1 MFGFKSNLFH
11 LFRIVFAFVAI
22 CRIYGFCAKVLIL
35 FSIRKLIL
43 RKPLSIF
50 QLFFCVLFACITTT
64 AQYRSEIW
72 TTETGLPQ
80 NSITAILQAKD
91 GYIWFGTFGGLV
103 RFDGIKFKIFNTI
116 NAPAIKSNRITALYE
131 DKTGTLW
138 IGSQSGNLISYK
150 DEIFTSVLEPPITP
164 RAAIFFICVDETGAI
179 WIPTGEG
186 LKKFMADDS
195 GKYSVEK
202 ISLPNEENPSVGS
215 IVRDDVDNI
224 WVSTTNALYQYKNGA
239 FSVFP
244 FRDLFP
250 KIKDAQ
256 GNFIPSTVKIFIDG
270 KKRLWLV
277 GNTAL
282 ARFENGAFVSM
293 MKRSDANFVLSEN
306 IDGSFF
312 LKSEDKIYR
321 FADDKLQEVLIDDAA
336 NFARFRL
343 MTADREGNLWIGTT
357 GKGLLKYKRQT
368 ARTYAKAD
376 GLTDTDA
383 FFVFEDRDKNLWI
396 GADNLYK
403 FQGGKFESV
412 LKGAHVSAF
421 QGKDGTVWFSAQ
433 GGKISAYKNGIFNDF
448 SKESG
453 IRSERIFEDSRG
465 AFYFQNNEGLFI
477 VRDGKREILL
487 SQNNPTNT
495 KIQTIIEDREG
506 AVWFGAVSG
515 ASRYKDGIITIFSAK
530 DGLSNDNVRDIY
542 QDRDGVLWFGTY
554 GGGLNRFKDGKF
566 FPVTTREGMYEDI
579 VSRIIVDEK
588 DNFWLLGN
596 RGVSVISRSA
606 LNDLSDGKIKTIA
619 CAFYG
624 VSDGMLNSE
633 GNGGNFP
640 AGWQASD
647 GKFWFPSI
655 QGVIVIDPKF
665 SDLPPPPVFIED
677 VFLDGKQIESGAEIE
692 VAAERENLEIHYTG
706 LNFTKPEQVKFKY
719 KLEGFDKD
727 WIEVGTR
734 RAAYYT
740 QLPAGNYR
748 FVVTAS
754 TTNGVWNE
762 QPASKTVVIQ
772 ANPIWKKWWFI
783 LLVSLFAVGAIIL
796 FYRLRLLRLEKTR
809 EQQQQFSRQLI
820 ESQERERKRIAGELH
835 DGLGQTL
842 LIIKNRAFLGTKA
855 NNLEVA
861 NEQLGEISASSGEAI
876 NQAREIAYF
885 LRPSQLERLGLTSA
899 IEEMINQA
907 DESSEIDFECE
918 IDSVDGFFSPE
929 DEINFFRV
937 VQESVNNILKHSA
950 ATKAKV
956 YVSRKVDKLELSV
969 QDNGKG
975 FEIQEKNIQ
984 GKSGFG
990 LFGIEERVRILGGKF
1005 SIKSEIGKG
1014 TKILVLIENGRYSA
1028 ADFADKRG

>member
-1 MFGFKSNLFH
+1 MQKQSLKQISNCFL
-11 LFRIVFAFVAI
+11 LVVWVLFVA
-22 CRIYGFCAKVLIL
+22 F
-35 FSIRKLIL
+35 F
-43 RKPLSIF
+43 IF
-50 QLFFCVLFACITTT
+50 EDAIK

-72 TTETGLPQ
+72 TTENGLPQ

-131 DKTGTLW
+131 DKNGTLW

-150 DEIFTSVLEPPITP
+150 DEIFTSVLEPPILP

-179 WIPTGEG
+179 WIPGGEG
-186 LKKFMADDS
+186 LQKFRMDAS
-195 GKYSVEK
+195 GKFSAEK
-202 ISLPNEENPSVGS
+202 VSLPNEENPSVGS
-215 IVRDDVDNI
+215 IVRDDADNI
-224 WVSTTNALYQYKNGA
+224 WISTANALYQYKNGA
-239 FSVFP
+239 FQVFS

-250 KIKDAQ
+250 KIKNAQ
-256 GNFIPSTVKIFIDG
+256 GNLAPSTVKIFIDG

-277 GNTAL
+277 GNTVL
-282 ARFENGAFVSM
+282 ARFENGGFVSILQ
-293 MKRSDANFVLSEN
+293 KTDANFVLVEN

-312 LKSEDKIYR
+312 LKSENKIYR
-321 FADDKLQEVLIDDAA
+321 FADDGLQEVLIDDAE
-336 NFARFRL
+336 NFVRFRL

-357 GKGLLKYKRQT
+357 GKGLLKYKQQT

-376 GLTDTDA
+376 GLTDADA
-383 FFVFEDRDKNLWI
+383 FFVLEDRDKNLWI

-403 FQGGKFESV
+403 FQAGKFEIAA
-412 LKGAHVSAF
+412 KGNHVSAF
-421 QGKDGTVWFSAQ
+421 QGKDGTLWFSAQ
-433 GGKISAYKNGIFNDF
+433 GGKISAYKNGVFTDF

-453 IRSERIFEDSRG
+453 IQSERVFEDSKG
-465 AFYFQNNEGLFI
+465 AFYFQNDEGLLI
-477 VRDGKREILL
+477 VRDGKREII
-487 SQNNPTNT
+487 SPQSNFIHT

-506 AVWFGAVSG
+506 AVWFGAVNG
-515 ASRYKDGIITIFSAK
+515 ASRYKDGVFTVFLGK

-542 QDRDGVLWFGTY
+542 EDADGVLWFGTY
-554 GGGLNRFKDGKF
+554 GGGLNRFKGGKF

-606 LNDLSDGKIKTIA
+606 LNDLSDGRIKTIA
-619 CAFYG
+619 CASYG
-624 VSDGMLNSE
+624 VSDGMESSE

-647 GKFWFPSI
+647 GRFWFPSI

-665 SDLPPPPVFIED
+665 SDLPPPPVYIED
-677 VFLDGKQIESGAEIE
+677 VFLGGNQIESSAKIE
-692 VAAERENLEIHYTG
+692 VAPDTGNLEIHYTG
-706 LNFTKPEQVKFKY
+706 LHFTKPEQVKFKY
-719 KLEGFDKD
+719 KLEGFDTD
-727 WIEVGTR
+727 WIEVGAR
-734 RAAYYT
+734 RTAYYT
-740 QLPAGNYR
+740 QIPAGNYR
-748 FVVTAS
+748 FLVTAS

-762 QPASKTVVIQ
+762 QPAAKNVTVLS
-772 ANPIWKKWWFI
+772 NPIWKKPWFI
-783 LLVSLFAVGAIIL
+783 LLVSILLIILLIL
-796 FYRLRLLRLEKTR
+796 FYRLRIFQLEKSR
-809 EQQQQFSRQLI
+809 QRQQTFSRQLI
-820 ESQERERKRIAGELH
+820 ESQEAERKRIAGELH

-861 NEQLGEISASSGEAI
+861 NEQLGEISASSGAAI

-899 IEEMINQA
+899 IEEILEQVS
-907 DESSEIDFECE
+907 ESSEIKFKYE
-918 IDSVDGFFSPE
+918 IDSLDGIFSPA
-929 DEINFFRV
+929 DEINFYRI
-937 VQESVNNILKHSA
+937 VQESLSNILKHSEA
-950 ATKAKV
+950 SKAKV
-956 YVSRKVDKLELSV
+956 SVSRKDDKIELLV

-975 FEIQEKNIQ
+975 FAVEKSNIH

-990 LFGIEERVRILGGKF
+990 LIGMEERVRILGGKI
-1005 SIKSEIGKG
+1005 SIKSEKGKG
-1014 TKILVLIENGRYSA
+1014 TKVLVMIE
-1028 ADFADKRG
+1028 KT

>member
-1 MFGFKSNLFH
+1 MKKFH
-11 LFRIVFAFVAI
+11 L
-22 CRIYGFCAKVLIL
+22 
-35 FSIRKLIL
+35 
-43 RKPLSIF
+43 IF
-50 QLFFCVLFACITTT
+50 QLIFYVLFACITTT

-72 TTETGLPQ
+72 TTENGLPQ

-131 DKTGTLW
+131 DKNGTLW

-150 DEIFTSVLEPPITP
+150 DEVFTSVLEPPTTL
-164 RAAIFFICVDETGAI
+164 RAAIFFICIDGTGAI
-179 WIPTGEG
+179 WIPYGG
-186 LKKFMADDS
+186 VLQKFTADDS
-195 GKYSVEK
+195 GKYSPQK
-202 ISLPNEENPSVGS
+202 ISLPGEENPNFGS
-215 IVRDDVDNI
+215 IVHDESDNI
-224 WVSTTNALYQYKNGA
+224 WISTTTALYQYKNSN
-239 FSVFP
+239 FSVFT
-244 FRDLFP
+244 FQDLFT
-250 KIKDAQ
+250 KIKNPQ
-256 GNFIPSTVKIFIDG
+256 GNLVPSTVKIFIDG
-270 KKRLWLV
+270 KKRLWV
-277 GNTAL
+277 FGNTVL
-282 ARFENGAFVSM
+282 ARFENGGFVSVLQ
-293 MKRSDANFVLSEN
+293 KSDANFVLSEN
-306 IDGSFF
+306 IDGNFF
-312 LKSEDKIYR
+312 LKSENKIYR
-321 FADDKLQEVLIDDAA
+321 FAEDKPQELLIDDKA
-336 NFARFRL
+336 NFSRFRL
-343 MTADREGNLWIGTT
+343 MTTDREGNLWIGTT
-357 GKGLLKYKRQT
+357 GGGLLKYKQQT
-368 ARTYAKAD
+368 ARTYTKAD
-376 GLTDTDA
+376 GLTDTDT
-383 FFVFEDRDKNLWI
+383 FFVMEDRDKNLWI

-403 FQGGKFESV
+403 FQAGKFEIA
-412 LKGAHVSAF
+412 LKGNHVSAF
-421 QGKDGTVWFSAQ
+421 QGKDGTIWFSAQ
-433 GGKISAYKNGIFNDF
+433 GGKISAYKNGIFTDF
-448 SKESG
+448 TKETG
-453 IRSERIFEDSRG
+453 ILSERVFEDSRG
-465 AFYFQNNEGLFI
+465 AFYFQTPESLFI
-477 VRDGKREILL
+477 VRDEKREIL
-487 SQNNPTNT
+487 SPQNNYLHT

-506 AVWFGAVSG
+506 AVWFGSLNG
-515 ASRYKDGIITIFSAK
+515 ISRYKNGDFTIFLSK
-530 DGLSNDNVRDIY
+530 DGLSNDNVRDIFE
-542 QDRDGVLWFGTY
+542 DRDGVLWFGTY

-566 FPVTTREGMYEDI
+566 FPITTREGMNEDI

-619 CAFYG
+619 CASYG

-633 GNGGNFP
+633 GNGGNSP
-640 AGWQASD
+640 AGWLASD

-677 VFLDGKQIESGAEIE
+677 VLLDGKQIKSGAEIE

-748 FVVTAS
+748 FLVMAS

-762 QPASKTVVIQ
+762 QPASKTVIIR

-783 LLVSLFAVGAIIL
+783 LAVSLFAVVSIIL

-820 ESQERERKRIAGELH
+820 ESQEAERKRIAGELH

-855 NNLEVA
+855 NNLEIA
-861 NEQLGEISASSGEAI
+861 NEQLGEISASSGAAI

-899 IEEMINQA
+899 LEEMLSQIS
-907 DESSEIDFECE
+907 ESSEIEFEYK
-918 IDSVDGFFSPE
+918 IDSVDGVFSPE
-929 DEINFFRV
+929 NEINFYRI
-937 VQESVNNILKHSA
+937 VQESINNILKHSE

-956 YVSRKVDKLELSV
+956 YVSRKVDKIELSV

-975 FEIQEKNIQ
+975 FIKEMIKTH

-990 LFGIEERVRILGGKF
+990 LFGIEERVRILGGNF
-1005 SIKSEIGKG
+1005 SIKSEVEKG
-1014 TKILVLIENGRYSA
+1014 TKVFVEIKLSESE
-1028 ADFADKRG
+1028 KK